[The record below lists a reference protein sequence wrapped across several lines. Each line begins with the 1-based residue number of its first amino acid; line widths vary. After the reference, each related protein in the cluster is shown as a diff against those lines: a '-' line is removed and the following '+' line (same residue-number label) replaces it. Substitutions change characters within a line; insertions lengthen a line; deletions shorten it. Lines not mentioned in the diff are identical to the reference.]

1 MAAIRFLLNG
11 QWQSEDRVPPTMTV
25 LDYLRTVRR
34 LTGTKEGCAEGDCGA
49 CTIMIGRREEGKLRY
64 DAVNSCLMLVPQLDA
79 TAVVTV
85 EGLAGPDGAL
95 HPVQQA
101 LLETDATQCGFC
113 TPGFAVAMTAFQ
125 HGGEPARDELIHEAL
140 AGNLCRCTGY
150 RPIVEACR
158 RIASGALDHLAE
170 RARTDADGL
179 AGLSPIAEY
188 RAQDQHYYIPRTL
201 AELARLVKEH
211 ADARLW
217 AGGTDLGIQV
227 GKERRP
233 AAKLIATGCV
243 PELKRII
250 VGPEWIEFGAAVT
263 YSEALPYFDASLP
276 ALAALVRR
284 LGSRQIRNL
293 GTLAGNLA
301 TASPIGDTLPCL
313 IALDATVV
321 VRSSAG
327 PRPLPVEKF
336 LTGYRRTALAAGEF
350 IESVRLP
357 RLGPGQNFFA
367 YKLSKRFDQD
377 ISAVVAAFRIVL
389 ADGAVKGLRAAFG
402 GMAAVAKRAQ
412 ALEAALIGQPWA
424 AATLAD
430 VERILQQDFSPMDDH
445 RGSAGYRLRAAA
457 NLLRR
462 FQLETGS
469 ADGGALP
476 PLRVEAL

>member
-1 MAAIRFLLNG
+1 
-11 QWQSEDRVPPTMTV
+11 
-25 LDYLRTVRR
+25 
-34 LTGTKEGCAEGDCGA
+34 
-49 CTIMIGRREEGKLRY
+49 
-64 DAVNSCLMLVPQLDA
+64 
-79 TAVVTV
+79 
-85 EGLAGPDGAL
+85 
-95 HPVQQA
+95 
-101 LLETDATQCGFC
+101 
-113 TPGFAVAMTAFQ
+113 
-125 HGGEPARDELIHEAL
+125 
-140 AGNLCRCTGY
+140 
-150 RPIVEACR
+150 
-158 RIASGALDHLAE
+158 
-170 RARTDADGL
+170 
-179 AGLSPIAEY
+179 
-188 RAQDQHYYIPRTL
+188 
-201 AELARLVKEH
+201 
-211 ADARLW
+211 
-217 AGGTDLGIQV
+217 
-227 GKERRP
+227 
-233 AAKLIATGCV
+233 
-243 PELKRII
+243 
-250 VGPEWIEFGAAVT
+250 
-263 YSEALPYFDASLP
+263 
-276 ALAALVRR
+276 
-284 LGSRQIRNL
+284 
-293 GTLAGNLA
+293 
-301 TASPIGDTLPCL
+301 
-313 IALDATVV
+313 
-321 VRSSAG
+321 
-327 PRPLPVEKF
+327 VEKF

>member
-11 QWQSEDRVPPTMTV
+11 QWQREERVAPTMTV
-25 LDYLRTVRR
+25 LDYLRVVRR

-49 CTIMIGRREEGKLRY
+49 CTIMVGRREEGRLRY
-64 DAVNSCLMLVPQLDA
+64 DAVNACLMLVPQLDA

-85 EGLAGPDGAL
+85 EGLAGPGGTP
-95 HPVQQA
+95 HPVQEA
-101 LLETDATQCGFC
+101 LLETDGTQCGFC
-113 TPGFAVAMTAFQ
+113 TPGFAMAMAAFQ

-158 RIASGALDHLAE
+158 RIAGGALDHLAE
-170 RARTDADGL
+170 RARADAEAL
-179 AGLSPIAEY
+179 AGIAPLGAY
-188 RAQDQHYYIPRTL
+188 RAEGQCYFVPRTL

-211 ADARLW
+211 PDARLW
-217 AGGTDLGIQV
+217 AGGTDLGVAIA
-227 GKERRP
+227 KERRP
-233 AAKLIATGCV
+233 VAKLIATGSV

-263 YSEALPYFDASLP
+263 YSEALPYFDASFP
-276 ALAALVRR
+276 AFAALVRR

-321 VRSSAG
+321 LRSVAG
-327 PRPLPVEKF
+327 PRALPVERF
-336 LTGYRRTALAAGEF
+336 LTGYRRTALAADEF

-357 RLGPGQNFFA
+357 RLRPGQNFFA

-377 ISAVVAAFRIVL
+377 ISAVVAAFRIAL
-389 ADGAVKGLRAAFG
+389 ADGAVRDLRAAFG
-402 GMAAVAKRAQ
+402 GMAAMARRAP
-412 ALEAALIGQPWA
+412 AAEAALAGQPWA
-424 AATLAD
+424 ASSLTDIEQA
-430 VERILQQDFSPMDDH
+430 LQRDFAPMDDH

-462 FQLETGS
+462 LHLETTRTE
-469 ADGGALP
+469 GGGP
-476 PLRVEAL
+476 PLRVDLL